1 MKMLSRL
8 PAVFVLAAAI
18 IAWAGLAPATLKG
31 GAAAAGKEPSSAGA
45 LLDAQ
50 LLRSAYNGGEIMRY
64 LVTWMGVPAGELVM
78 QVIGQENGEGPL
90 EIKVTARSAGL
101 LAVFYPVEDTF
112 ATLVNASS
120 RLPERYEMIQK
131 EGRRQN
137 RKITV
142 YDQAGGRITYR
153 KNSDAPELFE
163 VDGPVHNE
171 FSSFLFLR
179 VLPFAPGQKSVVP
192 TFADKKRHAVE
203 VTLEGR
209 EALDTIFGPRNSL
222 QVKPRLTFKG
232 LYQKAG
238 DPLIWL
244 TDDPARI
251 PVKISA
257 KIVIGS
263 LTARLVEY
271 QGPTGSFRGPEE

>member
-1 MKMLSRL
+1 MKMLPRL
-8 PAVFVLAAAI
+8 TAVFVLAAAF
-18 IAWAGLAPATLKG
+18 IAWAVLAPATLKG
-31 GAAAAGKEPSSAGA
+31 DAGPGKEPAAAGA
-45 LLDAQ
+45 LPDAQ

-78 QVIGQENGEGPL
+78 QVIGQESGDGPL
-90 EIKVTARSAGL
+90 EIRVTARSAGL

-112 ATLVNASS
+112 ATLINASS

-142 YDQAGGRITYR
+142 YDQAGGRITYT
-153 KNSDAPELFE
+153 KNSDAPELFQ

-179 VLPFAPGQKSVVP
+179 VMPFAPGQKSVVP

-209 EALDTIFGPRNSL
+209 EALDTIFGPKNSL
-222 QVKPRLTFKG
+222 QVKPHLTFKG

-238 DPLIWL
+238 APLIWL
-244 TDDPARI
+244 TDDPVRI

-263 LTARLVEY
+263 LTAKLIEY
-271 QGPTGSFRGPEE
+271 QGPAGSFRGAEE